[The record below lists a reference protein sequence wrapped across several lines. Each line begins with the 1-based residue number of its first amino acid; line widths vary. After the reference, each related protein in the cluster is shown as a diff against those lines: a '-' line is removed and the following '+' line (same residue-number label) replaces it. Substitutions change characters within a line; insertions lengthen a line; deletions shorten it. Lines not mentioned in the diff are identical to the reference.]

1 MLIDKMDPKGYILYR
16 LYQGHMRYA
25 DGERVKVST
34 RRRSAFDPAVS
45 PPALLTCF
53 ISFFPTSGP

>member
-25 DGERVKVST
+25 DGERVKVRA
-34 RRRSAFDPAVS
+34 RRIKR
-45 PPALLTCF
+45 AL
-53 ISFFPTSGP
+53 